1 MLRQLKVGADLR
13 RAKIQRIR
21 MAIGVHEYENA
32 LKLDVAVDR
41 LTDHIRLGELE

>member
-1 MLRQLKVGADLR
+1 MLRQLKAGADLR

-21 MAIGVHEYENA
+21 IAIRAHEYENP

-41 LTDHIRLGELE
+41 LTDEIRLGELE